1 MKKVRI
7 FSGLLTI
14 GLVPS
19 QLLPGGFILF
29 VKALL
34 QRRRIVYGVVDAGRT

>member
-1 MKKVRI
+1 M

-14 GLVPS
+14 GLVLS
-19 QLLPGGFILF
+19 QLLPGVSILP